1 MSDINN
7 EKKEVYQKNEEQIN
21 SNLDNSKENSWEK
34 SFENEKVFDFNTFI
48 DNDDLFNSTND
59 CNSEMTLETQIESN
73 LNESQNN
80 FKEIKK
86 RISTPCVIHNDNRF
100 NFQKI
105 DENFKKKKVSKT
117 SIYNFNNNNNN
128 YFNYCKIFDNYQKN
142 NLNNI
147 QMDLTIEN
155 EFSNINNNDILIVN
169 NNYELYNINRN
180 KIFNLS
186 LLNNSIYN
194 NNMKSNDS
202 NIQINKKNFNTIQ
215 YHSNIFLNP
224 FDLFLY
230 NLEYKLNKIRYIDIN
245 IFNSIKSKLF
255 YIIKNQN
262 GCKII
267 QKFLHNTPPEIIH
280 LIFEEL
286 YENILTLLLDSNS
299 NNLCIK
305 LFLLLNPI
313 DNSKFF
319 SLIIKNFLLLSINK
333 ISTHSIQL
341 IISQIVNVN
350 KRKIIVQIVNSNLMK
365 FSFDI
370 YGCHILE
377 KIIMC
382 YEPEICK
389 EIYNFIINNFLLL
402 SNHVNGLCLIKQFLI
417 IQYKKEYFPLI
428 KKILIEKIFLLIEN
442 PYGNYAL
449 QIVINYY
456 SNDDIFD
463 IFKQLFGQL
472 TELSMMKFSSNVIE
486 RLLEKNEI
494 FIKYFIQETC
504 FQKKSIGHL
513 IKNNF
518 GNYVI
523 QTCLKSSK
531 NKLKEMLINEISN
544 NLNFLEEK
552 KLIIKWKNIL
562 SLNI

>member
-1 MSDINN
+1 
-7 EKKEVYQKNEEQIN
+7 
-21 SNLDNSKENSWEK
+21 
-34 SFENEKVFDFNTFI
+34 
-48 DNDDLFNSTND
+48 
-59 CNSEMTLETQIESN
+59 
-73 LNESQNN
+73 
-80 FKEIKK
+80 
-86 RISTPCVIHNDNRF
+86 
-100 NFQKI
+100 
-105 DENFKKKKVSKT
+105 
-117 SIYNFNNNNNN
+117 
-128 YFNYCKIFDNYQKN
+128 
-142 NLNNI
+142 
-147 QMDLTIEN
+147 
-155 EFSNINNNDILIVN
+155 
-169 NNYELYNINRN
+169 
-180 KIFNLS
+180 
-186 LLNNSIYN
+186 
-194 NNMKSNDS
+194 MKSNDS

-417 IQYKKEYFPLI
+417 IQYKKEYFSLI

-449 QIVINYY
+449 QIVIDNWTHE
-456 SNDDIFD
+456 DIIH
-463 IFKQLFGQL
+463 IFQQFFGNC
-472 TELSMMKFSSNVIE
+472 TELSIMKFSSNVIE
-486 RLLEKNEI
+486 RLIEKSQVFI
-494 FIKYFIQETC
+494 DYFIKETC
-504 FQKKSIGHL
+504 INKKTIGLL

-523 QTCLKSSK
+523 QTALKYTK
-531 NKLKEMLINEISN
+531 GNNKMILVNSIEN
-544 NLNFLEEK
+544 NLGILGDK
-552 KLIIKWKNIL
+552 KLINKWKNII
-562 SLNI
+562 SSSNPKKI